1 MYISSPEKDSI
12 DRTMQIAK
20 KSVYRTDDNELENS
34 DAIMY
39 NQRVNDMLKTNK
51 TIDIDDEIIEK
62 LEKTI
67 TCNFRLII
75 LNTANSKD
83 KNKDLASQSRSDINN
98 FIGNSVHICK
108 LFYYKIKS
116 FLLNQK
122 YMI

>member
-67 TCNFRLII
+67 TCNHRLII

-83 KNKDLASQSRSDINN
+83 KSKDLASQSRSDINN

-108 LFYYKIKS
+108 LLYYEIKC
-116 FLLNQK
+116 FE
-122 YMI
+122 

>member
-108 LFYYKIKS
+108 LFYHEIKCC
-116 FLLNQK
+116 LLNQK

>member
-108 LFYYKIKS
+108 LLYYEIKCC
-116 FLLNQK
+116 LLNQK

>member
-20 KSVYRTDDNELENS
+20 KSVYRTDDTEMENS

-108 LFYYKIKS
+108 LLYYEIKR
-116 FLLNQK
+116 FLLNQN
-122 YMI
+122 I